1 MTTIGL
7 NFTTIRLPAK
17 PQFPQLVTQ
26 LIEACHQFRQLKNKP
41 SAKAEA
47 ERFLHCHTLIE
58 GLYQTW
64 CCQSPKARLDVFL
77 SPQYYHSKEFGK
89 INHLT
94 QYYVEETVS
103 ALEQIGWVEVVT
115 GRRITTSE
123 TLPTQLKALGSLE
136 KIFEQYFIR
145 WSPLQIP
152 KDGIV
157 LRDIDRAT
165 KEKFKLRVQQ
175 TSAVRKMN
183 ANVRRIN
190 EHLNKQAMCLHVS
203 NLNLKKLIRRMS
215 TPKYRSHWH
224 QTVPEKQG
232 RVLNFNHVCLR
243 RVFSRGS
250 MERGGRYYG
259 GWWQFIPSEF
269 REFITINGLATVE
282 IDFSELHPRLL
293 YMSQN
298 LDPPTG
304 DLYDVGLLI
313 DGKTYD
319 AKVEPYKTQRGIVKE
334 VFNALLNDE
343 SGSYRLSTK
352 KTKTVGISFG
362 KLKKLILKRHPPLK
376 AVLGKGVGL
385 GFQYI
390 DSQIA
395 EQVMLELLG
404 KGITCL
410 PVHDSFV
417 VPRHQGQELTDAM
430 NKAFASITGAKMA
443 KLKPPSNYKS
453 DFQMTFL
460 PNGELDR
467 EAMFKMHEE
476 AIHNH
481 FVRSRLQAISR

>member
-1 MTTIGL
+1 MDNIGL
-7 NFTTIRLPAK
+7 NVTTIRLPAK
-17 PQFPQLVTQ
+17 PQFPKLVEQ
-26 LIEACHQFRQLKNKP
+26 LIHACHAFRQLKNKP
-41 SAKAEA
+41 STKAQA
-47 ERFLHCHTLIE
+47 ERYLHCHTLIE

-64 CCQSPKARLDVFL
+64 CCQSTKARLDVFL
-77 SPQYYHSKEFGK
+77 SPQYYHSKKFGK
-89 INHLT
+89 INNLT
-94 QYYVEETVS
+94 QHYVEETVS
-103 ALEQIGWVEVVT
+103 ALEHLGWVEVVV
-115 GRRITTSE
+115 GRRVTTTE
-123 TLPTQLKALGSLE
+123 TLPTQLKAVGSLE
-136 KIFEQYFIR
+136 KIFEEYSLR

-157 LRDIDRAT
+157 LRDYDKAS
-165 KEKFKLRVQQ
+165 KEKFKLKVPK
-175 TSAVRKMN
+175 TSAVRTIN

-250 MERGGRYYG
+250 MERGGRFYG

-298 LDPPTG
+298 RAPPTG
-304 DLYDVGLLI
+304 DLYDIGLMV
-313 DGKTYD
+313 DGKPYD

-343 SGSYRLSTK
+343 SGSYRLSK
-352 KTKTVGISFG
+352 KKVKQVGLSFG
-362 KLKKLILKRHPPLK
+362 RLKKLILNRHPPL
-376 AVLGKGVGL
+376 VSVRGKGVGL

-395 EQVMLELLG
+395 EHVMLALLD

-410 PVHDSFV
+410 PVHDSFI
-417 VPRHQGQELTDAM
+417 VPRHQGKELKDAM
-430 NKAFASITGAKMA
+430 NKAFAIVMGVNLA
-443 KLKPPSNYKS
+443 KLKPPSKYKS

-467 EAMFKMHEE
+467 EAMIKMHEE
-476 AIHNH
+476 AVHNH
-481 FVRSRLQAISR
+481 FVRSRLQVISR

>member
-1 MTTIGL
+1 MKTIGL

-17 PQFPQLVTQ
+17 PQFPQLIKQ
-26 LIEACHQFRQLKNKP
+26 LIEACHQFRQLINKP

-47 ERFLHCHTLIE
+47 ERLLHCHTLIE

-94 QYYVEETVS
+94 QYFVEETVF
-103 ALEQIGWVEVVT
+103 ALEQLGWVEVVT
-115 GRRITTSE
+115 GRRITTTE
-123 TLPTQLKALGSLE
+123 TLPTQLKAIGSLE
-136 KIFEQYFIR
+136 KIFEKYSLR
-145 WSPLQIP
+145 WSPLKIP

-157 LRDIDRAT
+157 LRDIDSVT
-165 KEKFKLRVQQ
+165 KEKFKLRVSQ

-203 NLNLKKLIRRMS
+203 NKNLKKLIHRMS
-215 TPKYRSHWH
+215 TPKYRSNWH
-224 QTVPEKQG
+224 LTVPEKQG
-232 RVLNFNHVCLR
+232 RNLNFNHVCLR

-250 MERGGRYYG
+250 MERGGRFYG

-269 REFITINGLATVE
+269 REYVTINGLATVE

-298 LDPPTG
+298 LAPPTG
-304 DLYDVGLLI
+304 DLYDIGLLV
-313 DGKTYD
+313 DGKPYD
-319 AKVEPYKTQRGIVKE
+319 ANVEPYKTQRGIVKE

-352 KTKTVGISFG
+352 KVKKVGLSLG

-395 EQVMLELLG
+395 EIVMLDLLD

-417 VPRHQGQELTDAM
+417 VPRHQGQELANAM
-430 NKAFASITGAKMA
+430 NKAFAAVMGVNLA
-443 KLKPPSNYKS
+443 KLKPPSKYKS
-453 DFQMTFL
+453 DFHMTFL

-467 EAMFKMHEE
+467 HAMFKLHEE

>member
-1 MTTIGL
+1 MDTIGL
-7 NFTTIRLPAK
+7 NVTTIRLPAK
-17 PQFPQLVTQ
+17 PQFPKLVEQ
-26 LIEACHQFRQLKNKP
+26 LIQACHAYRQLKNKP
-41 SAKAEA
+41 STKAQA
-47 ERFLHCHTLIE
+47 DRYLHCHTLIE

-64 CCQSPKARLDVFL
+64 SCQSPYARLDVFL
-77 SPQYYHSKEFGK
+77 SSQYYHATEFGK
-89 INHLT
+89 INHLS
-94 QYYVEETVS
+94 QYYVEETVA
-103 ALEQIGWVEVVT
+103 ALEQLGWAEVIV
-115 GRRITTSE
+115 GRRVTTTD
-123 TLPTQLKALGSLE
+123 TLPTQLKAIGSLE
-136 KIFEQYFIR
+136 KIFEEYSVR

-152 KDGIV
+152 KFGIV
-157 LRDIDRAT
+157 LRDYDKT
-165 KEKFKLRVQQ
+165 YKEKFKLKVAL
-175 TSAVRKMN
+175 TSTVRKMN
-183 ANVRRIN
+183 VNVRRIN
-190 EHLNKQAMCLHVS
+190 EHLSKQAMCLHVS
-203 NLNLKKLIRRMS
+203 NQNLKKLIRRMS
-215 TPKYRSHWH
+215 TPKYRSRWH

-250 MERGGRYYG
+250 MERGGRFYG

-313 DGKTYD
+313 DGKPYD
-319 AKVEPYKTQRGIVKE
+319 ATVEPYKTQRGIVKE

-376 AVLGKGVGL
+376 AVLGNGVGL

-395 EQVMLELLG
+395 EIVMLDLLD

-410 PVHDSFV
+410 PVHDSFI
-417 VPRHQGQELTDAM
+417 VPRHQGQELADAM
-430 NKAFASITGAKMA
+430 NKAFAAVMGVNLA
-443 KLKPPSNYKS
+443 KLKPPSKYKS
-453 DFQMTFL
+453 DFHMTFL

-467 EAMFKMHEE
+467 QAMFKLHEE